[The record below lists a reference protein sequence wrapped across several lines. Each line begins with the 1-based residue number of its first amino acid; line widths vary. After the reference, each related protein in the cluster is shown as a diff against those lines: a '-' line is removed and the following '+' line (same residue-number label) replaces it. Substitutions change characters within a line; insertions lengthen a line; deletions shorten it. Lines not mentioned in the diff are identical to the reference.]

1 MPKTVQVPEIY
12 SLYLQFIELEHVY
25 KLSKDRTRKLVQN
38 GNFKSRMSSSHGVI
52 H

>member
-25 KLSKDRTRKLVQN
+25 KLSKDRTRKLLHCAPTER
-38 GNFKSRMSSSHGVI
+38 KL
-52 H
+52 